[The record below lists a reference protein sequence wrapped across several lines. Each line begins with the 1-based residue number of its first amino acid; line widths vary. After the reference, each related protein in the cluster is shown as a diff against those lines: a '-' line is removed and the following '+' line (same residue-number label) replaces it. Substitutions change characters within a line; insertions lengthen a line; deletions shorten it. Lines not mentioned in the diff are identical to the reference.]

1 MVTWRGTTVLMDGTC
16 ECVFNYQITSRAEK
30 HIKVVYP
37 TRLLGWVLEEDHGA
51 VINGYGCI
59 YDGHNNI
66 VIICSHFPWLGF
78 IYPWVVKEMKGH
90 KQKETIKHSLISII
104 NKMIFRGREILGSKH
119 IILLFKYQW
128 NNHPQEIRF
137 SIIYL
142 TLSPLLLFIL
152 QNS

>member
-37 TRLLGWVLEEDHGA
+37 TRLLGWVLEKDHGA

-66 VIICSHFPWLGF
+66 IICSHFPWLGF

-104 NKMIFRGREILGSKH
+104 NKMIFRGREILGSKQIIPSSGNQVQHNLSH
-119 IILLFKYQW
+119 II
-128 NNHPQEIRF
+128 P
-137 SIIYL
+137 S
-142 TLSPLLLFIL
+142 SPLHPPEQLKDTCRI
-152 QNS
+152 